1 MDQSLA
7 EESILRKKKKSM
19 TIKTTT
25 RGKLT
30 VFSSIRTCS
39 STPSSKKMSLTS
51 LITSSITDLYN
62 LGTVFV
68 FAEFAIST
76 HNTNKR
82 GQAQEN
88 KIKTKPKKKK
98 RKPKNPEGGPS
109 HRKIGG
115 KNFKQNQ
122 IKSNSKISKSCLKW
136 RGYMGPHKALGIRD
150 GKGTETL

>member
-1 MDQSLA
+1 
-7 EESILRKKKKSM
+7 
-19 TIKTTT
+19 
-25 RGKLT
+25 
-30 VFSSIRTCS
+30 
-39 STPSSKKMSLTS
+39 
-51 LITSSITDLYN
+51 
-62 LGTVFV
+62 VFV

-115 KNFKQNQ
+115 KNFKQNR
-122 IKSNSKISKSCLKW
+122 ILK
-136 RGYMGPHKALGIRD
+136 
-150 GKGTETL
+150 E